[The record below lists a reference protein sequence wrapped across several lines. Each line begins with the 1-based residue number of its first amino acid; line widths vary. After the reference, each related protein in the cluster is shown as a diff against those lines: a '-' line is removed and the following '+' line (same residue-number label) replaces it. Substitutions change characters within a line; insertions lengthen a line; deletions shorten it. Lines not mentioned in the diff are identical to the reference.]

1 MSEILEMYPRLVVDG
16 ADKALDFYTRSF
28 GGTVTERFADDDGH
42 VMHAM
47 VTAGPA
53 KFAVKDADATDAA
66 PGDGGLPVIMALYV
80 TDPDAVAARK
90 IERGAE
96 VLFPVADHDY
106 GDRAGRLRDPFG
118 HLWMV
123 AKTL

>member
-16 ADKALDFYTRSF
+16 ADKALGFYTRAL
-28 GGTVTERFADDDGH
+28 GGTVSERFADESGH

-47 VTAGPA
+47 VQAGPA
-53 KFAVKDADATDAA
+53 KFAVKDADSVDAA
-66 PGDGGLPVIMALYV
+66 PDGGGPPVIMALYV
-80 TDPDAVAARK
+80 DDPDAVAARLVDG
-90 IERGAE
+90 GAE
-96 VLFPVADHDY
+96 VLFPVSDHDY
-106 GDRAGRLRDPFG
+106 GDRSGRLRDPFG

>member
-16 ADKALDFYTRSF
+16 ADVALDFYTRAF
-28 GGTVTERFADDDGH
+28 GGAVSERFADGNGH

-53 KFAVKDADATDAA
+53 RFAVKDADSVDAA
-66 PGDGGLPVIMALYV
+66 PDGGGLPVIMALYV
-80 TDPDAVAARK
+80 SDPDEVA
-90 IERGAE
+90 ERMVEGGAE
-96 VLFPVADHDY
+96 VVFPVADHDY

-118 HLWMV
+118 HLWMI
-123 AKTL
+123 ARTL